1 MNFLRYDNSNNKN
14 NYKEDNNK
22 INFHNKSN
30 NKNKTLNY
38 IFSSSNKLFKK
49 ESPEN
54 ENNSDINLNSY
65 KREIIFKLTSFSQ
78 EKQQVIFSSGVEEI
92 FDDSKNIVDDKLFY
106 NISNKKFSTP
116 PRNTKSSYKKTKEH
130 IKTPYK
136 TTKSRSSRNK
146 SNNIKENNKSKVST
160 KSTNYWKSL
169 LYDEEMINN
178 NISQDMNIDI
188 NRICNSVIMENPYG
202 NKKEYRTL
210 FCNNYTDDNEEDLN
224 KSI

>member
-1 MNFLRYDNSNNKN
+1 MRNSINNKN
-14 NYKEDNNK
+14 NHKENNNK
-22 INFHNKSN
+22 TNLHNTSN
-30 NKNKTLNY
+30 NPNRALNF
-38 IFSSSNKLFKK
+38 IFSSCNKLFKK
-49 ESPEN
+49 ESSEN
-54 ENNSDINLNSY
+54 ENDSDINLTSY
-65 KREIIFKLTSFSQ
+65 KKEKIFKLTSFSQ

-136 TTKSRSSRNK
+136 TTKTSSRNK
-146 SNNIKENNKSKVST
+146 SKNIKEKNKITAISKTS
-160 KSTNYWKSL
+160 NYWKSL
-169 LYDEEMINN
+169 LYDEEKINN

-188 NRICNSVIMENPYG
+188 NSICNSVIIENPFG
-202 NKKEYRTL
+202 NKKEYKTL

>member
-1 MNFLRYDNSNNKN
+1 MNLLRNSINNKN
-14 NYKEDNNK
+14 NHKENNNK
-22 INFHNKSN
+22 TNLHNTSN
-30 NKNKTLNY
+30 NPNRALNF
-38 IFSSSNKLFKK
+38 IFSSCNKLFKK
-49 ESPEN
+49 ESSEN
-54 ENNSDINLNSY
+54 ENDSDINLTSY
-65 KREIIFKLTSFSQ
+65 KKEKIFKLTSFSQ

-136 TTKSRSSRNK
+136 TTKTSSRNK
-146 SNNIKENNKSKVST
+146 SKNIKEKNKITAISKTS
-160 KSTNYWKSL
+160 NYWKSL
-169 LYDEEMINN
+169 LYDEEKINN

-188 NRICNSVIMENPYG
+188 NSICNSVIIENPFG
-202 NKKEYRTL
+202 NKKEYKTL